1 VSARDAMRERRL
13 QRVRAR
19 VLAPVGRWTAARKY
33 DACLALRGGAVSIAE
48 VATAHDIPAEEIAR
62 WMIAARDGGQDA
74 LRIAPRRRAR
84 AS

>member
-1 VSARDAMRERRL
+1 VTARDAIRERRVN
-13 QRVRAR
+13 RVRAR
-19 VLAPVGRWTAARKY
+19 VLAPVERWTAARKY
-33 DACLALRGGAVSIAE
+33 DACLALRRGAVTIAE
-48 VATAHDIPAEEIAR
+48 VATAHGIPAEEIAG